1 MRIYSRQHVVE
12 GRTKLRQSLLGLVF
26 VLGISLIGT
35 GAMAADVEDTL
46 GEMALGSADAPVTI
60 TEHSSLTCGHC
71 ASFHAEKLPKLKKD
85 YIDTGKVRLVF
96 RDFPLGKLALIA
108 SMLPHCAGPD
118 RYFGFLEVLFRS
130 QRTWAG
136 SNDPLLDLTRMA
148 RMGGMSEETVNA
160 CLGNKELFD
169 AIQKRAAADGK
180 KFDIESTPS
189 FVVDG
194 ETISGNLPYE
204 EFQKVIDA
212 ALEKA
217 K

>member
-1 MRIYSRQHVVE
+1 M
-12 GRTKLRQSLLGLVF
+12 RQSLLGLVF
-26 VLGISLIGT
+26 VLGISLV
-35 GAMAADVEDTL
+35 GAVATAADFDDTL
-46 GEMALGSADAPVTI
+46 GEMVLGSAEAPLTI
-60 TEHSSLTCGHC
+60 YEHSSLTCGHC
-71 ASFHAEKLPKLKKD
+71 AAFHAETLPKIKKA
-85 YIDTGKVRLVF
+85 YIDTGKVRFVF

-148 RMGGMSEETVNA
+148 RMGGMSEEKVNA
-160 CLGNKELFD
+160 CLNDKVLFE

-180 KFDIESTPS
+180 EFGIESTPS
-189 FVVDG
+189 FVIAG
-194 ETISGNLPYE
+194 KTISGNLPFE
-204 EFQKVIDA
+204 EFQKAIDA

>member
-1 MRIYSRQHVVE
+1 
-12 GRTKLRQSLLGLVF
+12 LRQSLLGLVF
-26 VLGISLIGT
+26 VLGVSLV
-35 GAMAADVEDTL
+35 GAVASAADVEDVL
-46 GEMALGSADAPVTI
+46 GEMALGSADAHLTI

-71 ASFHAEKLPKLKKD
+71 ATFHAENLPKIKKN

-130 QRTWAG
+130 QRIWAG
-136 SNDPLLDLTRMA
+136 SNDPLTELTRMA
-148 RMGGMSEETVNA
+148 RMGGMSEEKVNA
-160 CLGNKELFD
+160 CLGNQALFD

-180 KFDIESTPS
+180 EFEIDSTPS
-189 FVVDG
+189 FVIDG
-194 ETISGNLPYE
+194 KTISGNLPYE
-204 EFQKVIDA
+204 EFQKVIDE

>member
-1 MRIYSRQHVVE
+1 M
-12 GRTKLRQSLLGLVF
+12 RQSLLGLVF
-26 VLGISLIGT
+26 VLGISLVG
-35 GAMAADVEDTL
+35 GVVDAADADGALV
-46 GEMALGSADAPVTI
+46 EMALGSADAPLTI

-71 ASFHAEKLPKLKKD
+71 ASFHAETLPKIKKA

-136 SNDPLLDLTRMA
+136 SNNPLLELTRMA

-160 CLGNKELFD
+160 CLNNQALFES
-169 AIQKRAAADGK
+169 IQKRAAEDGE

-189 FVVDG
+189 FVIDG
-194 ETISGNLPYE
+194 KTISGNLPFE